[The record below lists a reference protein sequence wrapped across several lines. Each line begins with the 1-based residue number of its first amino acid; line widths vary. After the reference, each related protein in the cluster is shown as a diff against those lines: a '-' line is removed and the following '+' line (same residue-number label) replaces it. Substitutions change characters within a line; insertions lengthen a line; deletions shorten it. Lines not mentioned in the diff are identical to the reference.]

1 MVAAAVIHAAVEP
14 ATTDGRDDVIALP
27 IRLSKTPQAQFDIE
41 GGARACQLCG
51 GAEVRTGEEATET
64 SKPLAGGVNNAGIDP
79 TSGKLPCDAIW
90 QSRHPSA
97 AGFEESDAVTP
108 PP

>member
-1 MVAAAVIHAAVEP
+1 MFCTSTNKGAAVAHAAVEP
-14 ATTDGRDDVIALP
+14 ATTDGRDDAILAPV
-27 IRLSKTPQAQFDIE
+27 RLSEAPQARYDIE

-51 GAEVRTGEEATET
+51 GAEGRTGEETTKT
-64 SKPLAGGVNNAGIDP
+64 SKLPAAGANSAGIDP

-97 AGFEESDAVTP
+97 AGLEES
-108 PP
+108 